1 MALLIHGANEI
12 LTMAS
17 KITGP
22 RTREKMSDIGL
33 RNDAS
38 ILIDDA
44 RIVAIAPLAALKRD
58 YQALIDEAE
67 VIDATGKIVLP
78 GLVDCHT
85 HLVHGG
91 TREHELNMRLSGKS
105 YMDIMNAGGG
115 IHYTT
120 TKTREASFEALYDKT
135 YTHLNDFLKYGVTT
149 VEAKSGYGLD
159 WETEKK
165 QLEVAKRLQQTHPV
179 DVVSTFMGAHA
190 VPKAYK
196 GNEDAFVDIIIKD
209 MLPKV
214 AELGLAEF
222 NDVFC
227 EKGVFTPEQSR
238 RILEAGKRYGLT
250 PKIHADEIEPYE
262 GAELAA
268 EVGAISAEHLLVAS
282 DAGIEAMAKSGT
294 IGVLLPGTAF
304 FLRAPYAR
312 GRLMIDRGV
321 PVAIS
326 TDFNPGSSP
335 TISLPYIQNLAC
347 MNMGM
352 TMEEVLCATT
362 INAAHAIRR
371 ADEVGT
377 LEVGKKADVVILN
390 VPNYKQLQYFY
401 GMNHTDTVVKNGQ
414 VVVKEGHLCEQLFSR
429 TANDMA
435 SGKR

>member
-1 MALLIHGANEI
+1 MAVIIHGANEV

-17 KITGP
+17 DVKGT
-22 RTREKMSDIGL
+22 RTREHMSELGL
-33 RNDAS
+33 KKDVS
-38 ILIDDA
+38 ILIDDN
-44 RIVAIAPLAALKRD
+44 RIQAIAPLEELKREYAALVKN
-58 YQALIDEAE
+58 AE
-67 VIDATGKIVLP
+67 VIDATGKVVMP

-105 YMDIMNAGGG
+105 YMEIMNAGGG
-115 IHYTT
+115 IHDTT
-120 TKTREASFEALYDKT
+120 KKTREASFEELYEKT
-135 YTHLNDFLKYGVTT
+135 YRHLTDFLRYGVTT

-159 WETEKK
+159 WKIEKK
-165 QLEVAKRLQQTHPV
+165 QLEVAKKLQQTHPV

-196 GNEDAFVDIIIKD
+196 GNEDAFVDIVIED

-227 EKGVFTPEQSR
+227 EKGVFTPVQSR
-238 RILEAGKRYGLT
+238 RILEAGKQYSLT

-282 DAGIEAMAKSGT
+282 DKGIDAMAKSGT

-312 GRLMIDRGV
+312 ARLMIDRGV
-321 PVAIS
+321 AVAIS

-362 INAAHAIRR
+362 INAAYAINRG
-371 ADEVGT
+371 DKLGT
-377 LEVGKKADVVILN
+377 LEVGKQADVLILN
-390 VPNYKQLQYFY
+390 VPTYKQLQYFY
-401 GMNHTDTVVKNGQ
+401 GMNHTHTVVKNGKI
-414 VVVKEGHLCEQLFSR
+414 VVKEGHLCEQLFSR
-429 TANDMA
+429 TTNDVA
-435 SGKR
+435 SARL

>member
-1 MALLIHGANEI
+1 MAILINNANEV
-12 LTMAS
+12 LTLAS
-17 KITGP
+17 EVKLP
-22 RTREKMSDIGL
+22 RRREQMSELGL
-33 RNDAS
+33 QTEVS
-38 ILIDDA
+38 ILIEDD
-44 RIVAIAPLAALKRD
+44 RIAMIAPLEEIKSEFPHLVDSAD
-58 YQALIDEAE
+58 
-67 VIDATGKIVLP
+67 VIDARGKIVMP

-91 TREHELNMRLSGKS
+91 TREHELNMRLAGKS

-120 TKTREASFEALYDKT
+120 TKTREASFDELYDKT
-135 YTHLNDFLKYGVTT
+135 YQHLNDFLRYGITT

-159 WETEKK
+159 LETELK
-165 QLEVAKRLQQTHPV
+165 QLQVVKKLQEAHVV
-179 DVVSTFMGAHA
+179 DIVSTFMGAHA
-190 VPKAYK
+190 VPKEFK
-196 GNEDAFVDIIIKD
+196 GKEDEFVKIVIEQMI
-209 MLPKV
+209 PKV

-227 EKGVFTPEQSR
+227 EKGVFTPAQSR
-238 RILEAGKRYGLT
+238 LILEAGKAYGLT

-282 DAGIEAMAKSGT
+282 DEGIAAMAKAGT
-294 IGVLLPGTAF
+294 IAVLLPGTAF

-312 GRLMIDRGV
+312 GRLMVDSGV

-335 TISLPYIQNLAC
+335 TISLPFVQNLAC

-362 INAAHAIRR
+362 INAAHAINR
-371 ADEVGT
+371 ADQIGT
-377 LEVGKKADVVILN
+377 LEKGKQADVLILA

-401 GMNHTDTVVKNGQ
+401 GMNHTDTVIKAGK
-414 VVVKEGHLCEQLFSR
+414 VVVKGGSLL
-429 TANDMA
+429 
-435 SGKR
+435 

>member
-1 MALLIHGANEI
+1 MAILINNANEV
-12 LTMAS
+12 LTMECDV
-17 KITGP
+17 KLP
-22 RTREKMSDIGL
+22 RRREQMSELGL
-33 RNDAS
+33 KKEVS
-38 ILIDDA
+38 VLIEDD
-44 RIVAIAPLAALKRD
+44 RIAMIAPL
-58 YQALIDEAE
+58 DEIKQEYPHLVSDAE
-67 VIDATGKIVLP
+67 VIDARGKIVMP

-91 TREHELNMRLSGKS
+91 TREHELNMRLAGRS

-120 TKTREASFEALYDKT
+120 TKTREANFDELYNKT
-135 YTHLNDFLKYGVTT
+135 VQHLNVFLRHGVTT

-159 WETEKK
+159 LENELK
-165 QLEVAKRLQQTHPV
+165 QLYVVKKLQEEHVV
-179 DVVSTFMGAHA
+179 DIVSTFMGAHA
-190 VPKAYK
+190 VPKEFK
-196 GNEDAFVDIIIKD
+196 GNEDQFVKIIIEQ
-209 MLPKV
+209 MIPKV

-238 RILEAGKRYGLT
+238 LILEAGKEYGLT

-282 DAGIEAMAKSGT
+282 DEGIAAMAKAGT
-294 IGVLLPGTAF
+294 IAVLLPGTAF

-312 GRLMIDRGV
+312 GRLMVDSGV

-335 TISLPYIQNLAC
+335 TISLPFIQNLAC

-362 INAAHAIRR
+362 INAAHAIKR
-371 ADEVGT
+371 ADQVGT
-377 LEVGKKADVVILN
+377 LEKGKQADVLILD

-401 GMNHTDTVVKNGQ
+401 GMNHTDTVIKAGK
-414 VVVKEGHLCEQLFSR
+414 VVVKGGSLL
-429 TANDMA
+429 
-435 SGKR
+435 

>member
-1 MALLIHGANEI
+1 MESDVKLPRRREQMSELGLKKEVSVLIEG
-12 LTMAS
+12 
-17 KITGP
+17 
-22 RTREKMSDIGL
+22 D
-33 RNDAS
+33 
-38 ILIDDA
+38 
-44 RIVAIAPLAALKRD
+44 RIAMIAPL
-58 YQALIDEAE
+58 DEIKQEYPHLVSDAE
-67 VIDATGKIVLP
+67 VIDARGKIVMP

-91 TREHELNMRLSGKS
+91 TREHELNMRLAGRS

-120 TKTREASFEALYDKT
+120 TKTREASFDDLYSKT
-135 YTHLNDFLKYGVTT
+135 VQHLNEFLRHGVTT

-159 WETEKK
+159 LENEIK
-165 QLEVAKRLQQTHPV
+165 QLYVVKKLQEEHVV
-179 DVVSTFMGAHA
+179 DIVSTFMGAHA
-190 VPKAYK
+190 VPKEFK
-196 GNEDAFVDIIIKD
+196 GNEDEFVKIIIEQ
-209 MLPKV
+209 MIPKV
-214 AELGLAEF
+214 AELELAEF

-227 EKGVFTPEQSR
+227 EKGVFTPAQSR
-238 RILEAGKRYGLT
+238 LILEAGKAYGLT

-282 DAGIEAMAKSGT
+282 DEGIAAMAKAGT
-294 IGVLLPGTAF
+294 IAVLLPGTAF

-312 GRLMIDRGV
+312 GRLMVDSGV

-335 TISLPYIQNLAC
+335 TISLPFIQNLAC

-362 INAAHAIRR
+362 INAAHAIKR
-371 ADEVGT
+371 ADQVGT
-377 LEVGKKADVVILN
+377 LEKGKQADVLILD

-401 GMNHTDTVVKNGQ
+401 GMNHTDTVIKAGN
-414 VVVKEGHLCEQLFSR
+414 VVVKGGSLL
-429 TANDMA
+429 
-435 SGKR
+435 

>member
-1 MALLIHGANEI
+1 MLLIQNANEV
-12 LTMAS
+12 LTMQS
-17 KITGP
+17 NVTGP
-22 RTREKMSDIGL
+22 RTREAMGHIGL
-33 RNDAS
+33 QENAS
-38 ILIDDA
+38 VLIENG
-44 RIVAIAPLAALKRD
+44 RIAAVGPM
-58 YQALIDEAE
+58 AE
-67 VIDATGKIVLP
+67 LEQEYGDTIKKADTINAEGKIVMP

-91 TREHELNMRLSGKS
+91 SREHELNMRLAGKT
-105 YMDIMNAGGG
+105 YMEIMNAGGG

-120 TKTREASFEALYDKT
+120 GKTREASFEQLYVKT
-135 YTHLNDFLKYGVTT
+135 MRHLDRFLQYGVTT

-165 QLEVAKRLQQTHPV
+165 QLEVAKKLQETHPV

-190 VPKAYK
+190 VPKEYK
-196 GNEDAFVDIIIKD
+196 GNEDAFVDIVIEE

-214 AELGLAEF
+214 ADSGLAEF

-227 EKGVFTPEQSR
+227 EHGVFTPGQSR
-238 RILEAGKRYGLT
+238 RILEAGKSHGLI

-282 DAGIEAMAKSGT
+282 DAGIGRMAEAGT
-294 IGVLLPGTAF
+294 IAVLLPGTAF
-304 FLRAPYAR
+304 FLRAPFAR
-312 GRLMIDRGV
+312 GRLMIDSGV

-335 TISLPYIQNLAC
+335 TISLPFIQNLAC

-362 INAAHAIRR
+362 INAAHAINRG
-371 ADEVGT
+371 DEVGSIET
-377 LEVGKKADVVILN
+377 GKKADLLILD
-390 VPNYKQLQYFY
+390 VPNYKQMQYFY
-401 GMNHTDTVVKNGQ
+401 GMNHTDTVVKGGE
-414 VVVKEGHLCEQLFSR
+414 VVVKGGSLCTSV
-429 TANDMA
+429 TM
-435 SGKR
+435 

>member
-1 MALLIHGANEI
+1 MPLLIKNANEI
-12 LTMAS
+12 VTMQS
-17 KITGP
+17 SVNGP
-22 RTREKMSDIGL
+22 RTGKAMSELSIIKNG
-33 RNDAS
+33 S
-38 ILIDDA
+38 ILVEDDC
-44 RIVAIAPLAALKRD
+44 IIAIGPLAEIQQQFAEQVA
-58 YQALIDEAE
+58 QADI
-67 VIDATGKIVLP
+67 VDATGKVVMP

-91 TREHELNMRLSGKS
+91 TREHELNMRLSGAT
-105 YMDIMNAGGG
+105 YMEIMNAGGG

-120 TKTREASFEALYDKT
+120 TKTREASFDELYEKT
-135 YTHLNDFLKYGVTT
+135 VKILNQFLTYGVTT
-149 VEAKSGYGLD
+149 IEAKSGYGLD

-165 QLEVAKRLQQTHPV
+165 QLEVVKKLQETHEI
-179 DVVSTFMGAHA
+179 DLVSTFMGAHA
-190 VPKAYK
+190 VPSEYK
-196 GNEDAFVDIIIKD
+196 GREDDFVDVVINE

-238 RILEAGKRYGLT
+238 KILLAGKEYGLT

-268 EVGAISAEHLLVAS
+268 ELGAISAEHLLVAS
-282 DAGIEAMAKSGT
+282 DEGIEAMAKAGT
-294 IGVLLPGTAF
+294 IAVLLPGTAF
-304 FLRAPYAR
+304 FLRAPFAR

-335 TISLPYIQNLAC
+335 TISLPFIQNLAC

-352 TMEEVLCATT
+352 TMEEVLVATT
-362 INAAHAIRR
+362 INAAYAINRG
-371 ADEVGT
+371 EKVGS
-377 LEVGKKADVVILN
+377 LEVGKKADILLLN

-401 GMNHTDTVVKNGQ
+401 GMNHTDTVIKAGE
-414 VVVKEGHLCEQLFSR
+414 VVVKEGVFIR
-429 TANDMA
+429 
-435 SGKR
+435 

>member
-1 MALLIHGANEI
+1 LAILINNANEV
-12 LTMAS
+12 LTLAS
-17 KITGP
+17 NVKGP
-22 RTREKMSDIGL
+22 RRREQMSELGIMTDV
-33 RNDAS
+33 S
-38 ILIDDA
+38 ILLDDD
-44 RIVAIAPLAALKRD
+44 RIEMIAPLEEIQAAFPYLMED
-58 YQALIDEAE
+58 AE
-67 VIDATGKIVLP
+67 VIDATGKIVMP
-78 GLVDCHT
+78 GLVDAHT

-105 YMDIMNAGGG
+105 YMEIMNAGGG

-120 TKTREASFEALYDKT
+120 TKTREASFDELYDKT
-135 YTHLNDFLKYGVTT
+135 FTHLNDFLKYGITT

-159 WETEKK
+159 METEIK
-165 QLEVAKRLQQTHPV
+165 QLEVVKKLQETHVV
-179 DVVSTFMGAHA
+179 DIVSTFMGAHA
-190 VPKAYK
+190 VPKEYK
-196 GNEDAFVDIIIKD
+196 GNEDEFVKIIIEQ
-209 MLPKV
+209 MIPKV

-238 RILEAGKRYGLT
+238 LILEAGKAHGLT

-282 DAGIEAMAKSGT
+282 DEGIAAMAKAGT
-294 IGVLLPGTAF
+294 IAVLLPGTAF

-312 GRLMIDRGV
+312 GRLMVDSGV

-335 TISLPYIQNLAC
+335 TISLPFVQNLAC

-362 INAAHAIRR
+362 INAAHAINRGH
-371 ADEVGT
+371 EIGT
-377 LEVGKKADVVILN
+377 LEKGKKADVLILN

-401 GMNHTDTVVKNGQ
+401 GMNHTDTVIKAGQ
-414 VVVKEGHLCEQLFSR
+414 VVVKGGCLL
-429 TANDMA
+429 
-435 SGKR
+435 